1 MFTQRFGA
9 LRRLLHAAVVGV
21 LALSAT
27 GAFAQSWPTRPVRI
41 VVPFSAGGTT
51 DVLARL
57 IAAQMTQDLGQSV
70 VVDNRPGVG
79 GLLGADHV
87 AKADPDGYTLLM
99 ANISF
104 PLAVLMAAREN
115 RLNFDPQAD
124 LQGVSIVAAVPMVL
138 TAAASVSANNLKEFT
153 DLARSDA
160 ATHYTFGSTGPGS
173 FMHAMGAW
181 LAQETGAPLTHI
193 PFKGA
198 APLKQNMLAGRIHLG
213 GDQLSTS
220 LGEIRAGSLKA
231 MAVTSSK
238 RSPDLP
244 DVPTVREL
252 GFAGIETEGWN
263 GLLAPGKTPQDIV
276 ARIQQSVFNAVNAPA
291 VRQRIV
297 EMAAE
302 PLGSTPAEQ
311 TALINA
317 QLMLFRPIVMGLK
330 LE

>member
-1 MFTQRFGA
+1 MSAQRFGA
-9 LRRLLHAAVVGV
+9 LRRLLHSAAVGV

-51 DVLARL
+51 DVLVRL

-153 DLARSDA
+153 DLARS
-160 ATHYTFGSTGPGS
+160 
-173 FMHAMGAW
+173 HALHLRFHRAGLIHARDGC
-181 LAQETGAPLTHI
+181 LACAGNRRTAHAHPLQRRSAVKAKH
-193 PFKGA
+193 
-198 APLKQNMLAGRIHLG
+198 AGRAHPFGRRPAI
-213 GDQLSTS
+213 D
-220 LGEIRAGSLKA
+220 
-231 MAVTSSK
+231 
-238 RSPDLP
+238 
-244 DVPTVREL
+244 
-252 GFAGIETEGWN
+252 FAGRNSRRVVKGHGGYVQQT
-263 GLLAPGKTPQDIV
+263 LA
-276 ARIQQSVFNAVNAPA
+276 
-291 VRQRIV
+291 
-297 EMAAE
+297 
-302 PLGSTPAEQ
+302 
-311 TALINA
+311 
-317 QLMLFRPIVMGLK
+317 
-330 LE
+330 